1 MWKKSLC
8 FNDEII
14 LLIVWRS
21 VIIKKFFKDIFNKGN
36 FKDYFKR
43 NKFFFLISFV
53 FVLLSFYSGFNAN
66 SYAEIVKSLNPSILA
81 FDEGLFL
88 SLTIIVLGFTFS
100 LGSLELVL
108 LNSVSFGQI
117 FLTGIININF
127 VLRMIFALCILIF
140 SLVGAFLVTK
150 LEVRIISAVLSRKF
164 DELISKVRV
173 PLKDIILTIF
183 FVLVFLMIYSIF

>member
-1 MWKKSLC
+1 M
-8 FNDEII
+8 
-14 LLIVWRS
+14 
-21 VIIKKFFKDIFNKGN
+21 
-36 FKDYFKR
+36 
-43 NKFFFLISFV
+43 
-53 FVLLSFYSGFNAN
+53 LLSFYSGLNAN
-66 SYAEIVKSLNPSILA
+66 SYAEVVKSLNPSILA

-88 SLTIIVLGFTFS
+88 SFTIIVLGFTFS